1 MSASTEEALEVTGQ
15 PATISDQ
22 QRTPPN
28 HATRGTRGHY
38 YLDHIAIYNDPKDH
52 LWKYSK
58 DHSLVPT
65 SEFWIPQRANRPPN
79 NTFYHRFNDKYY
91 LLGFEVEFDKN
102 TKHWGGYN
110 PGPESELTYE
120 FVPDDFFKGPKWI
133 EGNPDNLP
141 ESLQHRSAV
150 STPKAAVKTT
160 PKGKT
165 FGVTQESESGTE
177 SSDENP
183 DQQFESSS
191 DLSESEDKT
200 VPDLLSPIDFN
211 PFEIEQE
218 KPNSPGLQYIEVDPK
233 PDPSPGP
240 PVPPKPPTPPPEPPI
255 ATMTTPAIQ
264 PIPSLLGEIP
274 TFTGKRSQAQDF
286 IDRMEL
292 FLDLNPGCINTDRL
306 KIGLTLSMITDKAEN
321 WRRNQNNNLNDA
333 AKTEI
338 TWNDWTGFKTRFLN
352 NWQEIDS
359 PGNAYTELV
368 QLQKRKDKKGKRIS
382 IPKYVGLFK
391 ECHEP

>member
-1 MSASTEEALEVTGQ
+1 MAIGFRKCWRSQWQSACCGCCRDVEEGLVEVQIADGVSADVVVGGRKCWRGGALLPAIAVIPVIRINST
-15 PATISDQ
+15 
-22 QRTPPN
+22 
-28 HATRGTRGHY
+28 
-38 YLDHIAIYNDPKDH
+38 DP
-52 LWKYSK
+52 Y
-58 DHSLVPT
+58 
-65 SEFWIPQRANRPPN
+65 
-79 NTFYHRFNDKYY
+79 
-91 LLGFEVEFDKN
+91 
-102 TKHWGGYN
+102 
-110 PGPESELTYE
+110 
-120 FVPDDFFKGPKWI
+120 DFFKGPKWI

-368 QLQKRKDKKGKRIS
+368 QLQKRKTRKENESHPKIRWFIQRMSRALDRLHNTRLNHSMATADCVKQRGRIQ
-382 IPKYVGLFK
+382 
-391 ECHEP
+391 EPSRFRAKVRRWAPSCPRKD